1 MSGGELHPCE
11 ELLCRDWGQQLLSVD
26 RIHGFGW
33 HEHLRLRVR
42 ELRLGNGEVRATHT
56 RTGWQVANSDHDPM
70 RARAAGRG
78 ENEEPAESREHA
90 HDAGDQ
96 PRIQPAPMLSLGFLR
111 RQSDRRKPVHV
122 PIGCGGNALHA
133 RFLL

>member
-1 MSGGELHPCE
+1 MVDDHAIEHWPRLSRRLPFVGRGQHRYHVAGAKCAANRSVWSHGHGHAHEARLQRRPVSGGELHPCE

-56 RTGWQVANSDHDPM
+56 RTGWQVANSDDDPM
-70 RARAAGRG
+70 RARAA
-78 ENEEPAESREHA
+78 
-90 HDAGDQ
+90 
-96 PRIQPAPMLSLGFLR
+96 
-111 RQSDRRKPVHV
+111 
-122 PIGCGGNALHA
+122 
-133 RFLL
+133 